1 MTFGGIQKLSALDFP
16 DHLAVTVF
24 TVGCDFRCPYCQNPE
39 LVRGEYPVEVPEEEV
54 LELLEERKG
63 FVDGLCV
70 TGGEPLLHR
79 DIVPFLRRV
88 KEVGMDIKVDTNGH
102 HPDLLRELLDD
113 GLVDYV
119 AVDIKAPPSRY
130 RDVVRAKVDVSKIEE
145 SISLLKETKVPH
157 EFRTTVVPG
166 LLEDGEYEEIAR
178 WLKGA
183 PRYALQAF
191 RPVRTLDPEF
201 RKLDPTPPELLK
213 DLCRRLSP
221 YFLECEVRG

>member
-39 LVRGEYPVEVPEEEV
+39 LVRGEYPVEVPEDEV

-79 DIVPFLRRV
+79 DIVPFLRKV
-88 KEVGMDIKVDTNGH
+88 KEMGIDIKVDTNGH
-102 HPDLLRELLDD
+102 HPDLLRELLEK

-119 AVDIKAPPSRY
+119 AVDIKAPP
-130 RDVVRAKVDVSKIEE
+130 
-145 SISLLKETKVPH
+145 
-157 EFRTTVVPG
+157 
-166 LLEDGEYEEIAR
+166 
-178 WLKGA
+178 
-183 PRYALQAF
+183 PRGI
-191 RPVRTLDPEF
+191 
-201 RKLDPTPPELLK
+201 
-213 DLCRRLSP
+213 RRSSGP
-221 YFLECEVRG
+221 RSTCPR

>member
-39 LVRGEYPVEVPEEEV
+39 LVRGEYPVRISEDEV
-54 LELLEERKG
+54 LKVLKERKG
-63 FVDGLCV
+63 FVDGLCI

-79 DIVPFLRRV
+79 DLVPFLKKV
-88 KEVGMDIKVDTNGH
+88 KDMGIDAKIDTNGH
-102 HPDLLRELLDD
+102 HPDFLRELLV
-113 GLVDYV
+113 GKLVDYV

-130 RDVVRAKVDVSKIEE
+130 PEVVRAPVEVAKIEE
-145 SISLLKETKVPH
+145 TVKLLRETGVPH

-166 LLEDGEYEEIAR
+166 LLKDGEYEEIAR
-178 WLKGA
+178 WLEGA

-191 RPVRTLDPEF
+191 RPVRTLDPDFGKVE
-201 RKLDPTPPELLK
+201 PTPPELLRE
-213 DLCRRLSP
+213 LCARVAG
-221 YFLECEVRG
+221 YFGECEVRG

>member
-39 LVRGEYPVEVPEEEV
+39 LVRGEYPVEVTEDEV
-54 LELLEERKG
+54 LELLEERRG

-79 DIVPFLRRV
+79 DIVPFLRKV
-88 KEVGMDIKVDTNGH
+88 KEIGIDIKVDTNGH
-102 HPDLLRELLDD
+102 HPDLLRELLED

-119 AVDIKAPPSRY
+119 AMDIKAPPLRY
-130 RDVVRAKVDVSKIEE
+130 QEVVRAKVDVSKIEE
-145 SISLLKETKVPH
+145 SIRLLKETGTPH

-191 RPVRTLDPEF
+191 RPIKTLDPEF
-201 RKLDPTPPELLK
+201 RKLDPTPPELLR
-213 DLCRRLSP
+213 DLCRRLSS
-221 YFLECEVRG
+221 YFAECEVRG